1 MRSNGITEK
10 GTENLPAECETLPLS
25 MRMSRDYLYLTE
37 LQEGQVG
44 WGKSKGDGLER
55 MGEEGEVGI

>member
-10 GTENLPAECETLPLS
+10 GTENLPGECETLPLS

-44 WGKSKGDGLER
+44 WGKSKGD
-55 MGEEGEVGI
+55 